1 MDRTKYTRRKLMS
14 NHAPIDEPIRQ
25 ILDAYNP
32 LEIKDILL
40 HGSWRKAIHHKD
52 WDDVLAYYKDNIDYM
67 HHYLLDSPDAWN
79 HYGMMQK
86 AYSMTDHTMQDQ
98 KDYIKDVFYLYLD
111 VLASDIGHKWDL
123 HSRPRKEIEDEVLAI
138 ELKIRKD
145 SLGIIDGGKS

>member
-1 MDRTKYTRRKLMS
+1 
-14 NHAPIDEPIRQ
+14 
-25 ILDAYNP
+25 
-32 LEIKDILL
+32 
-40 HGSWRKAIHHKD
+40 
-52 WDDVLAYYKDNIDYM
+52 M

-86 AYSMTDHTMQDQ
+86 AYSLTDHTAQDQ

-138 ELKIRKD
+138 ELQIRKD
-145 SLGIIDGGKS
+145 SLGLIDGGKS

>member
-1 MDRTKYTRRKLMS
+1 MTQQSPMQLAYEQVLRS
-14 NHAPIDEPIRQ
+14 
-25 ILDAYNP
+25 YNP

-40 HGSWRKAIHHKD
+40 HGSWRKATKHKN
-52 WDDVLAYYKDNIDYM
+52 WEDVLEYYTENASYM

-86 AYSMTDHTMQDQ
+86 AYSMTDHTAQDQ

-123 HSRPRKEIEDEVLAI
+123 HKTPRKQIEDDILAI
-138 ELKIRKD
+138 ELQIRKD
-145 SLGIIDGGKS
+145 QLGVIDGGKS

>member
-1 MDRTKYTRRKLMS
+1 MT
-14 NHAPIDEPIRQ
+14 NHAPIDEPIVK
-25 ILDAYNP
+25 ILDSYNP
-32 LEIKDILL
+32 VEIKDILL
-40 HGSWRKAIHHKD
+40 HGSWRKAVHHKD

-86 AYSMTDHTMQDQ
+86 AYSMTDHTAQDQ

-123 HSRPRKEIEDEVLAI
+123 HSKPRKEIEDEVLAI
-138 ELKIRKD
+138 ELQIRKD
-145 SLGIIDGGKS
+145 SLGLIDGGKS

>member
-1 MDRTKYTRRKLMS
+1 MD
-14 NHAPIDEPIRQ
+14 HAPIDQPIQQ
-25 ILDAYNP
+25 ILSQYNP

-40 HGSWRKAIHHKD
+40 HGSWRKAVHHKE
-52 WDDVLAYYKDNIDYM
+52 WSDVLEYYTENADYM

-86 AYSMTDHTMQDQ
+86 AYTMTDHTPQDQ

-138 ELKIRKD
+138 ELQIRKD
-145 SLGIIDGGKS
+145 QLGVIDGGKS

>member
-1 MDRTKYTRRKLMS
+1 MTD
-14 NHAPIDEPIRQ
+14 HAPIDQPIVE
-25 ILDAYNP
+25 ILNAYNP

-40 HGSWRKAIHHKD
+40 HGSWRKAVHHKE
-52 WDDVLAYYKDNIDYM
+52 WDKVLAYYQENCEYM

-86 AYSMTDHTMQDQ
+86 AYSMTDHTAQDQ

-123 HSRPRKEIEDEVLAI
+123 HKTPRKQIEDDVLAI

-145 SLGIIDGGKS
+145 QLGVIDGGKE